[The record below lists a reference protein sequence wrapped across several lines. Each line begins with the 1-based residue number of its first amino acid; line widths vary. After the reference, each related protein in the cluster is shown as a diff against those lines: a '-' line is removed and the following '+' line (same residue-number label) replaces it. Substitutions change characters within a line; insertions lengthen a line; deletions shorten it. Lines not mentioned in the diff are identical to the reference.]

1 MSRYRIAGAHIAHQD
16 IDGEMI
22 IVDLKMGA
30 YYSIGGGGTA
40 IWNYLSNGLTVDQTV
55 DALSLA
61 HSTDRSE
68 ISNSVQELLKTL
80 LQDELVVESSDG
92 EPLQPDSANLKPS
105 ERLPM
110 EPVVL
115 EKFSDLSNALIYDPI
130 HDFDQTT
137 GWPNLQVNP
146 ASAPQRK
153 AVETAGL

>member
-1 MSRYRIAGAHIAHQD
+1 
-16 IDGEMI
+16 MI

-30 YYSIGGGGTA
+30 YYSIGGGGTS
-40 IWNYLSNGLTVDQTV
+40 IWNYLSTGLTVDQTV

-61 HSTDRSE
+61 HSNDKSE
-68 ISNSVQELLKTL
+68 ISNSVHELLKTL
-80 LQDELVVESSDG
+80 LHDELLVESNDG
-92 EPLQPDSANLKPS
+92 EPLQPDSAHSKTS

-137 GWPNLQVNP
+137 GWPNLQEHP
-146 ASAPQRK
+146 ASAPQRE
-153 AVETAGL
+153 AVETASL